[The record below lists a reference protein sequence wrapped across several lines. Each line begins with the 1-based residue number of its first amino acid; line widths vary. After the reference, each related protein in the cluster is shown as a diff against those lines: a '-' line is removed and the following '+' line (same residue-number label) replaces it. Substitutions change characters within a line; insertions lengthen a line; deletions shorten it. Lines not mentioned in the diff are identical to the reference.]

1 MTWRKSS
8 FTESASCVE
17 IRGDLA
23 AIRDSK
29 QPEVVMPI
37 SKVAVAGLTT
47 FARISRR
54 A

>member
-8 FTESASCVE
+8 FTESANCVE
-17 IRGDLA
+17 VRGDLA

-37 SKVAVAGLTT
+37 SRVAVAGLTR
-47 FARISRR
+47 FAKRPV
-54 A
+54 